1 MCAHI
6 YTPYTG
12 AERRI
17 NCEYLMLSLSAP
29 ITSSSLNRKENKIF
43 QKQIKVQIE
52 GYGEHSEVLSTLSE
66 KKKNET

>member
-1 MCAHI
+1 
-6 YTPYTG
+6 
-12 AERRI
+12 
-17 NCEYLMLSLSAP
+17 MLSLSAP

-66 KKKNET
+66 KKKKWNIVKTPPNNYNVILPYF

>member
-43 QKQIKVQIE
+43 QKQTDK
-52 GYGEHSEVLSTLSE
+52 SS
-66 KKKNET
+66 N